1 MQLDL
6 NKKYVILKVIF
17 RTKQAAMQKKTHK
30 PLYKSL
36 AEKLC
41 DRIAAEKLAEG
52 DFFSTIKEISN
63 QYNVAILTVRRAIEV
78 LQNQGV
84 IFCKPACGIFI
95 KSIAALDT
103 LRARKNFILIID
115 DHSDN
120 SVMTSYSA
128 MRLCSI
134 LEILSDAGYSVKVA
148 NSDEIT
154 EKDLFSMKELISGI
168 IISSSRAKKYPAFFN
183 DKSAPPVAF
192 TRRPKTDFKA
202 PSISYPSYDN
212 EKLFQM
218 GCDYFNTHGK
228 KKIVIINFDYADI
241 KMEHIKAHQGLPLI
255 SDFFPD
261 SLPSVTLGQTLAP
274 TLDIDSETGILVQD
288 DFTALGIYN
297 FYLARGR
304 DLFKEKA
311 LLAAAGPTVR
321 MTEQL
326 GLPVIGFCPR
336 ECGRAIANA
345 LINTINKESHTSPVI
360 TPKANKNV

>member
-1 MQLDL
+1 M
-6 NKKYVILKVIF
+6 
-17 RTKQAAMQKKTHK
+17 KKTAYT
-30 PLYKSL
+30 PLYKIL
-36 AEKLC
+36 ADKLC
-41 DRIAAEKLAEG
+41 DKIAAENLADG
-52 DFFSTIKEISN
+52 DFFCTIKDIST
-63 QYNVAILTVRRAIEV
+63 QYDVAVLTVRRAIEV
-78 LQNQGV
+78 LQNNRIV
-84 IFCKPACGIFI
+84 ESKPACGIFI

-115 DHSDN
+115 DHSVD
-120 SVMTSYSA
+120 SFMTSYSA

-154 EKDLFSMKELISGI
+154 EKDLFSMKELLSGI
-168 IISSSRAKKYPAFFN
+168 IISSSRAKRYPAFFN
-183 DKSAPPVAF
+183 DKSAPPIAF

-202 PSISYPSYDN
+202 PSISYPAYDN

-218 GCDYFNTHGK
+218 GCDYFNKHGK
-228 KKIVIINFDYADI
+228 KKIIIINFDYADI
-241 KMEHIKAHQGLPLI
+241 KIEHIKAHQGLPVI
-255 SDFFPD
+255 SEFSPGE
-261 SLPSVTLGQTLAP
+261 LPSVALGQTLAP
-274 TLDIDSETGILVQD
+274 TLDIDRETGILVQD

-297 FYLARGR
+297 FYLAQGR

-321 MTEQL
+321 LTEQL

-345 LINTINKESHTSPVI
+345 LIYTINKDKRTAPVI
-360 TPKANKNV
+360 IPKANKNV